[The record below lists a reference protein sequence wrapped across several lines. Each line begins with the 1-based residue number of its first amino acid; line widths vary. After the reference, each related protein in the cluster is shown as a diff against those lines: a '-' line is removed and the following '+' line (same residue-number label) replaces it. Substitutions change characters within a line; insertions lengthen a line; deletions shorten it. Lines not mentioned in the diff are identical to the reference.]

1 MSTTQ
6 MLKKLSEYHMN
17 KDERIKQV
25 QKDYE
30 KVANYQISE

>member
-6 MLKKLSEYHMN
+6 MLRAVSENLMN
-17 KDERIKQV
+17 KDVRIKQV

-30 KVANYQISE
+30 KVANYEISE